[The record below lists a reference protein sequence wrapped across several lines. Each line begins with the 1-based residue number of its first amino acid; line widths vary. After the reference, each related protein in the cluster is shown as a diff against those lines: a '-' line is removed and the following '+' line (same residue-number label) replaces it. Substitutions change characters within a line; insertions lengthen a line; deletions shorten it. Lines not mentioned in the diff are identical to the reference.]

1 MEARVPDEPGLT
13 QLEAERARLY
23 AELSGV
29 GDFRRGTLSAVF
41 RRCGKANC
49 RCAQPGE
56 RGHGP
61 QWNWVR
67 WAGGKTVTAHP
78 RPGPELDKA
87 LREAGAWERFK
98 ELSGQI
104 EAVNEAI
111 CGARPPL
118 AQPGGLAPGTQG
130 QKKGS
135 SARNSPR
142 RSRPRPPS
150 R

>member
-1 MEARVPDEPGLT
+1 VTDNPDLAG
-13 QLEAERARLY
+13 LEAQRARLY

-41 RRCGKANC
+41 RKCGKPNC
-49 RCAQPGE
+49 RCAQPGQ

-61 QWNWVR
+61 QWNWAR
-67 WAGGKTVTAHP
+67 WAGGKTVTSHP

-87 LREAGAWERFK
+87 QREAAEWERFRS
-98 ELSGQI
+98 LTGQV

-111 CGARPPL
+111 CDARPPL
-118 AQPGGLAPGTQG
+118 GQADSPAPGSTG

-135 SARNSPR
+135 SARSSPR
-142 RSRPRPPS
+142 RSRPRPPP